1 MAMTMKRRPGVKDG
15 NTRGTDEVEEEE
27 RILIDFSL
35 DVVCCECSCD
45 TLPTLAELVGE
56 CMNLD
61 DGVM

>member
-1 MAMTMKRRPGVKDG
+1 MATLEGQITNLGAIYRCDVKARRRS
-15 NTRGTDEVEEEE
+15 TF
-27 RILIDFSL
+27 LIDFSL
-35 DVVCCECSCD
+35 DGVCCECSCD